1 MIAAYL
7 VSHVSGIAVMKGEGY
22 KLIIEILTGSKEQ
35 KEACIRLENLVRKVT
50 QMFSVLGFSFNY
62 NRFSEVQLSLTTFDK
77 EWEKIESY
85 SENSGTQVSTMVLGP
100 EQKMPDDD
108 ASGDHGD
115 FASLGAIN
123 SAYSNSSLPQ
133 STGQSEEPFTTYFD
147 EKIAIPEE
155 EHSCFSFRKL
165 WAFTGPGFLMSIAYL
180 DPGNIESDL
189 QSGAVAGFKLL
200 WVLLL
205 ATIVGL
211 LLQRLA
217 ARLGVVTGLHLA
229 EVCHRQYPRVPRI
242 ILWLMVEL
250 AIIGSDMQEVIG
262 SSIAINLLSMGRI
275 PLWGGVLITI
285 ADTFVFL
292 FLDKYVQPSQSQVLR
307 GMFVPGCSG
316 CRTPQIEQAV
326 GIVGAVIMPHNMY
339 LHSALVKSRQVN
351 RASKREVREA
361 NKYFF
366 IESCI
371 ALFVSFVINVFV
383 VSVFAEAFFEKTNEQ
398 VLQVCSNSSSP
409 HAHLFPDNNATLA
422 VDIYKGGIVL
432 GCYFGPATLY
442 IWAVGILAAGQSST
456 MTGTYSGQFV
466 MEGFL
471 NLRWS
476 RFARVILTRSIAIIP
491 TLLVAIFQD
500 VEHLTGMNDFLNVL
514 QSLQLPFALI
524 PILTMTSLRPVMSD
538 FANGIGW
545 RIAGGIL
552 VLVVCC
558 INMYFVVIYVQELG
572 HVALYV
578 VAAVIS
584 VAYLSFVFYLSWLC
598 MIALGISFLECGHMV
613 SISKVLLAEEAIDG
627 YTNQSLRGKNFETRW
642 WSSGVRGNGSLQ
654 HEAAALQTLLTFL
667 HYHLGLTAQ
676 PELYLLNTVDA
687 DSLVSR

>member
-1 MIAAYL
+1 RIL
-7 VSHVSGIAVMKGEGY
+7 GY
-22 KLIIEILTGSKEQ
+22 Q
-35 KEACIRLENLVRKVT
+35 DV
-50 QMFSVLGFSFNY
+50 
-62 NRFSEVQLSLTTFDK
+62 
-77 EWEKIESY
+77 
-85 SENSGTQVSTMVLGP
+85 
-100 EQKMPDDD
+100 
-108 ASGDHGD
+108 SGDHGES
-115 FASLGAIN
+115 ACLGTVN
-123 SAYSNSSLPQ
+123 PVSSNPSLPR
-133 STGQSEEPFTTYFD
+133 SPGDSEEYFATYFN
-147 EKIAIPEE
+147 EKISIPEE
-155 EHSCFSFRKL
+155 EYSCFSFRKL

-200 WVLLL
+200 WILLL
-205 ATIVGL
+205 ATLVGL

-229 EVCHRQYPRVPRI
+229 EVCHRQYPKVPRI

-262 SSIAINLLSMGRI
+262 SAIAINLLSVGRI

-292 FLDKYVQPSQSQVLR
+292 FLDKYGLRKLEAFFGFLITIMALTFGYEYVTVKPSQSQVLK
-307 GMFVPGCSG
+307 GMFVPSCSG

-351 RASKREVREA
+351 RNNKQEVREA

-371 ALFVSFVINVFV
+371 ALFVSFIINVFV
-383 VSVFAEAFFEKTNEQ
+383 VSVFAEAFFGKTNEQ
-398 VLQVCSNSSSP
+398 VVEVCTNTSSP
-409 HAHLFPDNNATLA
+409 HAGLFPKDNSTLA
-422 VDIYKGGIVL
+422 VDIYKGGVVL
-432 GCYFGPATLY
+432 GCYFGPAALY

-471 NLRWS
+471 NLKWS

-491 TLLVAIFQD
+491 TLLVAVFQD

-514 QSLQLPFALI
+514 QSLQFPFLSVAKLDYS
-524 PILTMTSLRPVMSD
+524 TSDCAD
-538 FANGIGW
+538 FFYRGW

-552 VLVVCC
+552 VLIICS
-558 INMYFVVIYVQELG
+558 INMYFVVVYVQELG

-578 VAAVIS
+578 VAAVVS
-584 VAYLSFVFYLSWLC
+584 VAYLGFVFYLGWQCL
-598 MIALGISFLECGHMV
+598 IALGMSFLDCGHTV
-613 SISKVLLAEEAIDG
+613 SISKALLTEEATRG
-627 YTNQSLRGKNFETRW
+627 YTK
-642 WSSGVRGNGSLQ
+642 
-654 HEAAALQTLLTFL
+654 
-667 HYHLGLTAQ
+667 
-676 PELYLLNTVDA
+676 
-687 DSLVSR
+687 